1 MISPAYAQAAGGGGA
16 FDIAAFL
23 PLILIFAVFYFLLIR
38 PQQKKAKQHRELI
51 ANLRR
56 NDRVV
61 TAGGI
66 IGTVSKV
73 VNDAEIQ
80 LEIAEGVR
88 VRLVRSQ
95 IVEVLAKPAPAGRS
109 RKEPE
114 PEAEPEAAPEVDEP
128 AETVEAASDQP
139 PAKKGSGLFGR
150 KGG

>member
-1 MISPAYAQAAGGGGA
+1 MLISPAYAQAAGGGGA

-38 PQQKKAKQHRELI
+38 PQQKKVKQHRELVS
-51 ANLRR
+51 NLRR

-73 VNDAEIQ
+73 VNDAEVQ
-80 LEIAEGVR
+80 VEIAEGVR
-88 VRLVRSQ
+88 VRVVRSQ
-95 IVEVLAKPAPAGRS
+95 IIEVLAKPAPATRS
-109 RKEPE
+109 KKESE
-114 PEAEPEAAPEVDEP
+114 PDEETAPEVDEP
-128 AETVEAASDQP
+128 AETVEDASAEQP